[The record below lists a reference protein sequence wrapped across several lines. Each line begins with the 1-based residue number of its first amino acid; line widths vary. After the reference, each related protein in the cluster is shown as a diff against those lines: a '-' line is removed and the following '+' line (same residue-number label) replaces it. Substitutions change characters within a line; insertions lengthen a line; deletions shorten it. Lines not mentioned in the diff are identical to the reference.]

1 MLLRS
6 TSKYYEVLFYQKHFI
21 RNKLDR
27 PQLFAQ
33 KEERSTP
40 TQYVAR
46 MLNLM
51 GKSILV
57 FCIRSHRCCSCITY
71 FSYCTYCS
79 YHFNVDI
86 LSHVTRHDWLSSR
99 FASCAAVNTPLLL
112 RLTRTRLDIWIVEA
126 SRWRKAFNS
135 A

>member
-46 MLNLM
+46 MLNLRNFDL
-51 GKSILV
+51 GFLYSIAPVLFV
-57 FCIRSHRCCSCITY
+57 HY
-71 FSYCTYCS
+71 
-79 YHFNVDI
+79 
-86 LSHVTRHDWLSSR
+86 
-99 FASCAAVNTPLLL
+99 LLL
-112 RLTRTRLDIWIVEA
+112 VLYVL
-126 SRWRKAFNS
+126 
-135 A
+135 